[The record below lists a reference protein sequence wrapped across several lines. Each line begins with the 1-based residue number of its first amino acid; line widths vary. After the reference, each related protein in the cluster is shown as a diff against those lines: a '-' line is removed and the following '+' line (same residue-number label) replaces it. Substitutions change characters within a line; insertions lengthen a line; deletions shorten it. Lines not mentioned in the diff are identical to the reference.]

1 MLLANNTG
9 YALGVGEAPVFV
21 EKGVANFEVVFF
33 GKLQW
38 LESTCG
44 ADLSAQSTV
53 EFTIPGLGNKFRREH
68 PLDAA
73 FEKGRMQCIADTD
86 LHAFSTS
93 NTTLQKLVFNQS
105 ARWPDE

>member
-33 GKLQW
+33 GKLQY
-38 LESTCG
+38 LDSTSG

-53 EFTIPGLGNKFRREH
+53 EFTISGSGNEFRREY

-73 FEKGRMQCIADTD
+73 FEKGRVQRVADTD
-86 LHAFSTS
+86 FHAFTTS
-93 NTTLQKLVFNQS
+93 NATLQKLVFDQS